1 MARALTINFLIE
13 NKIWN
18 IHSGRASTA
27 ALCPAVRTYTTPFK
41 TKRSKV
47 WLIRKLAG
55 MGDDVKV
62 RQAETRMPILTR
74 NVLGYLD
81 DQAGARQKKTN
92 GEMKRQ
98 RAGERTAKETKG
110 PPKMQIS
117 QDKLAERSRQA
128 APADIIPL
136 AYPAD
141 VPLPYTHIAPRNARQ
156 SLLNGTMLLNNI
168 PRKCAGRLKQG
179 LNVQLNLAAGV
190 WGSGTGRHPNH
201 APFRGYVPGV

>member
-18 IHSGRASTA
+18 IHFGQSIN
-27 ALCPAVRTYTTPFK
+27 
-41 TKRSKV
+41 RSS
-47 WLIRKLAG
+47 LSRAG

-117 QDKLAERSRQA
+117 QDK
-128 APADIIPL
+128 
-136 AYPAD
+136 
-141 VPLPYTHIAPRNARQ
+141 
-156 SLLNGTMLLNNI
+156 
-168 PRKCAGRLKQG
+168 
-179 LNVQLNLAAGV
+179 
-190 WGSGTGRHPNH
+190 
-201 APFRGYVPGV
+201 